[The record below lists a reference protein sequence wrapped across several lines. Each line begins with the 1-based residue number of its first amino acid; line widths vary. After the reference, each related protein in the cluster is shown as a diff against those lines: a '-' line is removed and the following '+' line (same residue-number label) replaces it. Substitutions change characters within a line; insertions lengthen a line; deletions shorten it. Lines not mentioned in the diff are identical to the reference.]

1 MVPDF
6 WNKAMSCVN
15 GPATIHTVDM
25 GTIHGCGEEKMAA
38 SVQGNN
44 MPIFG

>member
-1 MVPDF
+1 M
-6 WNKAMSCVN
+6 AMSCVN
-15 GPATIHTVDM
+15 GPATIHTDDMSIVD
-25 GTIHGCGEEKMAA
+25 GYGEEKMAA

>member
-1 MVPDF
+1 MAVF
-6 WNKAMSCVN
+6 RVIGS
-15 GPATIHTVDM
+15 ATIHTDDM
-25 GTIHGCGEEKMAA
+25 GIFDGCGEEKMAA